1 MNKTVVNLKT
11 GKTEEVPMTDAEVDE
26 IEARRAEQAAL
37 EPLLNIKRL
46 EIENPITH
54 RGQREFYLGFGDA
67 FPQFKE
73 THLYKEAKRVDDAIK
88 AERAK
93 L

>member
-1 MNKTVVNLKT
+1 MQKTETNLKT
-11 GKTEEVPMTDAEVDE
+11 GEVRVIDLTAEEIAAASALNAADTKAQPLRTIAYLEE
-26 IEARRAEQAAL
+26 RARL
-37 EPLLNIKRL
+37 
-46 EIENPITH
+46 TH
-54 RGQREFYLGFGDA
+54 RGFREFFIGFGES

-73 THLYKEAKRVDDAIK
+73 THLYKEAKRVDDLIR

>member
-1 MNKTVVNLKT
+1 MNKTVFNLKT
-11 GKTEEVPMTDAEVDE
+11 GKTEEVPMTAEEVAD
-26 IEARRAEQAAL
+26 IEARRAEQARL
-37 EPLLNIKRL
+37 EPLQNIKTL
-46 EIENPITH
+46 EVENPITH
-54 RGQREFYLGFGDA
+54 RGQREFYLGFGEA

-73 THLYKEAKRVDDAIK
+73 THLYKEAKRVDDAIR